1 MGLALVHFQ
10 KYWLLIDHFI
20 FVCLLQ
26 IQLKIQINSHLV
38 GPSEPRPL
46 DTKEGLI
53 GNSVVDTDNCLCLFL
68 PLGMDEVGGGGG
80 GTHKMPF
87 LGGAIDPGGGII
99 TPVESK

>member
-1 MGLALVHFQ
+1 MYVSYKFRYRCKL
-10 KYWLLIDHFI
+10 KLIR
-20 FVCLLQ
+20 
-26 IQLKIQINSHLV
+26 INSHLV

-53 GNSVVDTDNCLCLFL
+53 GNSVVDTDKCLCLFL